1 MLQLNHKDSTPPY
14 PLSKIY
20 LSLLAACVVAA
31 GAPVVVQAQE
41 QVIEEVVVRGA
52 RASLRSAIETKRQA
66 DTFVDAISALDL
78 GVLPDRSVLEA
89 MQRIPGVT
97 IERVAEGWPDYFS
110 VEGRGL
116 AIRGMSAT
124 RSEFNGRDAFHASG
138 RGLSFGDI
146 APELLAGV
154 NIYKNQT
161 ADMIEGGIGGTVS
174 LLTRKPFD
182 QEGQLIAFNSAG
194 RWGDLTKDWTPEA
207 SGLYSNRWQTNSGEF
222 GFLIQAQTSERNAMS
237 HGAHINPYV
246 PYAAWAMAGAE
257 SFMGDGT
264 GTVNVPSGANFTQR
278 EDENTTDG
286 GFMSFQ
292 WRSNDDKFLLT
303 AEYIRS
309 ASTYSFGQNWLRYD
323 GGTSVSSRNTR
334 AYGDTQL
341 QFDENGTFQS
351 GTLAHANYGWRA
363 AGAIGPGAT
372 EPNTRTVNPY
382 IPRPW
387 YYGDVG
393 GMAQFGHDFT
403 TQTERNETAR
413 KLEDISLNLEWT
425 PNDNWTVE
433 FDYQRIDATQ
443 KQDINLM
450 SAQIAAMQTLDL
462 TGNKPSMELLSPWNG
477 ERDNNPA
484 AYNNGVNRPGFTD
497 DPQGDRNYFQDPT
510 SYSMGSAW
518 DIFGRDEGESDAFRI
533 DADYVVNDSSWLTNI
548 KFGARRVEREQ
559 LLRDAPVRWG
569 AISPEWA
576 TGTLYMDHVADQGA
590 AYNMFEAT
598 SWSEFHRGDVLN
610 IAGGNS
616 LLGFSQ
622 DYVQRMLDSPICI
635 GDPAFVQRSPAG
647 TWDGGNRCR
656 EGVDSQFGMF
666 LEDGISNTVETN
678 TAAYVRLDWELNDL
692 PFRVAGNFGLRYVEL
707 DRKATGFVRSP
718 GLDQFFDANAGYQ
731 LPAGQTAPL
740 NGPGVLAY
748 AQGQVDA
755 GNYAQLDDFY
765 NSNDNLW
772 ARSAFWF
779 LSDAERA
786 FATESSMSQSASSKY
801 TDWLPSLNF
810 KVELSERL
818 LGRFAVSKA
827 MAQPTMG
834 RIQNKINTSA
844 ELDVVQGIPADKA
857 NAARWET
864 APQSASVIRWEG
876 AGGNPFLEPMESV
889 QWDASLEW
897 YFADSS
903 SLTGGLFYKDLSN
916 FFIYGSNPQDITN
929 GSTGQM
935 QSVLVESQVN
945 GEEGKMYGYE
955 LAYTQFFDN
964 LPGFW
969 NGLGMQANYTHVKA
983 SGVPPTV
990 DGSSMDTS
998 TYNYVDVV
1006 DIGSLPLVG
1015 QSEHTANLVL
1025 MYQKYDW
1032 QARLAYN
1039 WRSEYL
1045 VSYRDGITNLPVW
1058 QDDAAVLDAS
1068 LIYNINENV
1077 TFSLQA
1083 NNLMDTE
1090 SNLSYV
1096 MDSGGTRAGKSW
1108 FIAERSAVASVRL
1121 RF

>member
-1 MLQLNHKDSTPPY
+1 MT
-14 PLSKIY
+14 
-20 LSLLAACVVAA
+20 
-31 GAPVVVQAQE
+31 
-41 QVIEEVVVRGA
+41 
-52 RASLRSAIETKRQA
+52 
-66 DTFVDAISALDL
+66 
-78 GVLPDRSVLEA
+78 
-89 MQRIPGVT
+89 
-97 IERVAEGWPDYFS
+97 
-110 VEGRGL
+110 
-116 AIRGMSAT
+116 
-124 RSEFNGRDAFHASG
+124 
-138 RGLSFGDI
+138 
-146 APELLAGV
+146 
-154 NIYKNQT
+154 
-161 ADMIEGGIGGTVS
+161 
-174 LLTRKPFD
+174 
-182 QEGQLIAFNSAG
+182 
-194 RWGDLTKDWTPEA
+194 
-207 SGLYSNRWQTNSGEF
+207 
-222 GFLIQAQTSERNAMS
+222 
-237 HGAHINPYV
+237 
-246 PYAAWAMAGAE
+246 
-257 SFMGDGT
+257 
-264 GTVNVPSGANFTQR
+264 
-278 EDENTTDG
+278 
-286 GFMSFQ
+286 
-292 WRSNDDKFLLT
+292 
-303 AEYIRS
+303 
-309 ASTYSFGQNWLRYD
+309 
-323 GGTSVSSRNTR
+323 
-334 AYGDTQL
+334 
-341 QFDENGTFQS
+341 
-351 GTLAHANYGWRA
+351 
-363 AGAIGPGAT
+363 
-372 EPNTRTVNPY
+372 
-382 IPRPW
+382 
-387 YYGDVG
+387 
-393 GMAQFGHDFT
+393 
-403 TQTERNETAR
+403 
-413 KLEDISLNLEWT
+413 
-425 PNDNWTVE
+425 
-433 FDYQRIDATQ
+433 
-443 KQDINLM
+443 
-450 SAQIAAMQTLDL
+450 
-462 TGNKPSMELLSPWNG
+462 
-477 ERDNNPA
+477 
-484 AYNNGVNRPGFTD
+484 
-497 DPQGDRNYFQDPT
+497 
-510 SYSMGSAW
+510 
-518 DIFGRDEGESDAFRI
+518 
-533 DADYVVNDSSWLTNI
+533 
-548 KFGARRVEREQ
+548 
-559 LLRDAPVRWG
+559 
-569 AISPEWA
+569 
-576 TGTLYMDHVADQGA
+576 
-590 AYNMFEAT
+590 
-598 SWSEFHRGDVLN
+598 
-610 IAGGNS
+610 
-616 LLGFSQ
+616 
-622 DYVQRMLDSPICI
+622 
-635 GDPAFVQRSPAG
+635 
-647 TWDGGNRCR
+647 
-656 EGVDSQFGMF
+656 
-666 LEDGISNTVETN
+666 
-678 TAAYVRLDWELNDL
+678 
-692 PFRVAGNFGLRYVEL
+692 
-707 DRKATGFVRSP
+707 
-718 GLDQFFDANAGYQ
+718 
-731 LPAGQTAPL
+731 
-740 NGPGVLAY
+740 GPGVLAC

-844 ELDVVQGIPADKA
+844 EVDVVQGIPADEA

-935 QSVLVESQVN
+935 QSVLVESQIN